1 MRLECWVAFGA
12 MLVAKYL
19 GALGGSRAPTTK
31 NQQKK
36 TWESERRMTLLFL
49 CSQIILAMAAGVK
62 SWEDLAFF
70 HEEVDGET
78 GGFKHSTLA
87 LVDEDDV
94 AYFGKTNCPRDN
106 VTFAQLTSAHVPI
119 ADNSLF
125 PEWALHHG
133 NLTLAQDTGIDIYIK
148 RPNLPL
154 YDVFKEHNVLGLIP
168 RDFLEEA
175 RVVEVLA
182 EHPHSN
188 IVRYHGCRV
197 RRGRI
202 TGLVLDRHPKTL
214 HDYLKNKVG
223 SIDKGPFMKAI
234 ELAIHHIH
242 SLGLAHND
250 LNPGNILI
258 DAGGMPILIDFGSA
272 RVIGAK
278 LGTSR
283 GTTGWIDGELKD
295 YHTSD
300 RQHDFFALEK
310 IRNWLDEPTFDD

>member
-1 MRLECWVAFGA
+1 
-12 MLVAKYL
+12 
-19 GALGGSRAPTTK
+19 
-31 NQQKK
+31 
-36 TWESERRMTLLFL
+36 
-49 CSQIILAMAAGVK
+49 MAAKVT

-78 GGFKHSTLA
+78 GEFKHSTFA

-94 AYFGKTNCPRDN
+94 AYFGKTNYPRHN
-106 VTFAQLTSAHVPI
+106 VTFEELTSALVPI
-119 ADNSLF
+119 PDNTLF
-125 PEWALHHG
+125 PEWALHRG
-133 NLTLAQDTGIDIYIK
+133 NLTLAQDTAIDIYIK

-154 YDVFKEHNVLGLIP
+154 YDVFKEHNVLELIP
-168 RDFLEEA
+168 EDILEEA
-175 RVVEVLA
+175 RVMEVLA
-182 EHPHSN
+182 QHPHSN

-202 TGLVLDRHPKTL
+202 TGLVLDRHPNTL
-214 HDYLKNKVG
+214 TDYLRNKIG
-223 SIDKGPFMKAI
+223 SVDKGPFMKAI

-250 LNPGNILI
+250 VNPGNILI
-258 DAGGMPILIDFGSA
+258 NLEGMPILIDFGST
-272 RVIGAK
+272 RMIGAK

-283 GTTGWIDGELKD
+283 GTKGWIDGELKD

-300 RQHDFFALEK
+300 KQHDFFALEK